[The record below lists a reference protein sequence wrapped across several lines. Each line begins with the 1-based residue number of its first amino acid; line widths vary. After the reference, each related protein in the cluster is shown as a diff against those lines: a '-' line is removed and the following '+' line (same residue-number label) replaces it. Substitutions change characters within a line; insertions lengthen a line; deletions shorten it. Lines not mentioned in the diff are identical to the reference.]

1 MKALSEYLCNLSSVV
16 ECSLRSTQSAQ
27 LAAEPVSTS
36 VETISMVKVKDEP
49 VDEEYDQ
56 ALAPAVLSE
65 GVKDEPDAAEV
76 RHL

>member
-1 MKALSEYLCNLSSVV
+1 MLHAAV
-16 ECSLRSTQSAQ
+16 ECSLQSTQCAQ
-27 LAAEPVSTS
+27 ATAEPVSTS
-36 VETISMVKVKDEP
+36 VDTLSMVNVKDEP

-56 ALAPAVLSE
+56 ALAPVVLTE